1 MNYKIG
7 KVVSFDKYV
16 GEIVDEDAKYL
27 FLDTDLKD
35 LVRVGDIV
43 VFSYEKIGDENRAF
57 FIENFYDILNNN
69 ENFKQKIIK
78 NLKDTNI

>member
-16 GEIVDEDAKYL
+16 GEIVDGDAKYL

-43 VFSYEKIGDENRAF
+43 VFSYEKIGGENRAF
-57 FIENFYDILNNN
+57 FIEKFYDILNNN

-78 NLKDTNI
+78 NLKDKNI

>member
-43 VFSYEKIGDENRAF
+43 VFSYEKIGDENRNF
-57 FIENFYDILNNN
+57 FIEKFYDILNNN

-78 NLKDTNI
+78 NLKDK

>member
-1 MNYKIG
+1 MNYRIG

-35 LVRVGDIV
+35 LVKVGDIV

-57 FIENFYDILNNN
+57 FIEKFYDILNNN

-78 NLKDTNI
+78 NLKDKNI

>member
-57 FIENFYDILNNN
+57 FIEKFYDILNNN

-78 NLKDTNI
+78 NLKDKNI

>member
-43 VFSYEKIGDENRAF
+43 AFSYEKIGDENRAF
-57 FIENFYDILNNN
+57 FIEKFYDILNNN

-78 NLKDTNI
+78 NLKDK

>member
-57 FIENFYDILNNN
+57 FIEKFYDILNNN

-78 NLKDTNI
+78 NLKDK